1 VRSCSRHSN
10 PAREARASTGKPWN
24 PTAEASCRKAEAY
37 TATAASTAEVAPAS
51 ASSTTTTESSST
63 AAVASR
69 PRGRTQCKQ
78 SESNYA
84 NYSFCFHTRTLAR
97 AARRCY
103 CASAGFCDVTCGMM
117 RAPSFE
123 IGYVRR
129 VARLLKV
136 ARFTDCPRFEEESIT
151 QELRRCT
158 ITNMLAAGLS
168 RQVVNAFKSAAWPN
182 RCVPND
188 VAVIGIASQNVSRTI
203 VQSLW
208 TCLCRN
214 LP

>member
-1 VRSCSRHSN
+1 MVDFV
-10 PAREARASTGKPWN
+10 PYLREIKALGFPGSISLELEYSPEPDKI
-24 PTAEASCRKAEAY
+24 AEWVAEAY
-37 TATAASTAEVAPAS
+37 TATAAYTAEVAPVS

-78 SESNYA
+78 GESNYA

-136 ARFTDCPRFEEESIT
+136 H
-151 QELRRCT
+151 
-158 ITNMLAAGLS
+158 
-168 RQVVNAFKSAAWPN
+168 
-182 RCVPND
+182 
-188 VAVIGIASQNVSRTI
+188 
-203 VQSLW
+203 
-208 TCLCRN
+208 
-214 LP
+214 

>member
-1 VRSCSRHSN
+1 MRSCSRHSD
-10 PAREARASTGKPWN
+10 PAREARASAGKPWN
-24 PTAEASCRKAEAY
+24 PTAEASCRKTEAY
-37 TATAASTAEVAPAS
+37 TATAASTAEVAAAETSAS
-51 ASSTTTTESSST
+51 AASTTTESSST
-63 AAVASR
+63 STVASR

-168 RQVVNAFKSAAWPN
+168 RQIVNALKSTAWPN
-182 RCVPND
+182 RSC
-188 VAVIGIASQNVSRTI
+188 SKR
-203 VQSLW
+203 
-208 TCLCRN
+208 CCRYRD
-214 LP
+214 